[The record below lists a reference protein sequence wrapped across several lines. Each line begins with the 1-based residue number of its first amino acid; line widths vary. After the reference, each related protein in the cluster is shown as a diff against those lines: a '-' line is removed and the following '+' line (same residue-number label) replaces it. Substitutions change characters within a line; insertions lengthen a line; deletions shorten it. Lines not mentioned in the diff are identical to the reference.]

1 MGICAFC
8 AFALI
13 AGSQYESLI
22 VQQQTILKIAEWAV
36 GRGGWGGLQGK
47 GVEET
52 THLYSFFEAFDFHE
66 SKKREGF

>member
-36 GRGGWGGLQGK
+36 GRGG
-47 GVEET
+47 
-52 THLYSFFEAFDFHE
+52 EAYRE
-66 SKKREGF
+66 KVWKRLPTFIHSLKLLALILNSTIA